1 MDSAGKDKDTDQ
13 TDSQLTPRADA
24 SGGEGRDS
32 NAIYQKG
39 ELVARVVNPEIDA
52 AAAQIRFEEIYQ
64 SEHLLLPDDCEFQGH
79 RIVIRKI
86 GYSTK
91 VDRGSEGKGR
101 ILREVTAQILKAN
114 GK

>member
-1 MDSAGKDKDTDQ
+1 MDSAGKDNDSGQ
-13 TDSQLTPRADA
+13 ADSQLTPRAEA
-24 SGGEGRDS
+24 SGGAACEPD
-32 NAIYQKG
+32 AIYQNG

-52 AAAQIRFEEIYQ
+52 AAAQIRFEEIYE